1 MKKSTFLF
9 FGILFLTNVASFSQ
23 LSDLA
28 RIEYVGL
35 PQNSDGGASFDRYR
49 ALINYPIKLKKEG
62 SFLLIGA
69 DYRFISFNVD
79 DNLIPF
85 DSEELSEI
93 KQLSF
98 SFGYSFLIND
108 EWRFGAQIQ
117 PGYSTNLDVGDIT
130 FDDAVISGNVVL
142 IRDRKES
149 ETVKKPNRLIVGVAI
164 SGNGGFP
171 ILPFISYYR
180 KFHEKW
186 SYNLGI
192 PKTQLQYYLSERN
205 RLKLVVSIDGFRTN
219 LQNDLPIG
227 PGIDEAERFRQRL
240 FLGGLRYEYKFTK
253 NLEFYFNGSYII
265 DNSLELRDRSRNKL
279 FDFEED
285 SSFYIRTGVRFKI

>member
-1 MKKSTFLF
+1 M
-9 FGILFLTNVASFSQ
+9 
-23 LSDLA
+23 
-28 RIEYVGL
+28 
-35 PQNSDGGASFDRYR
+35 PQDSDGGSSFDKYR
-49 ALINYPIKLKKEG
+49 ALINYPVKLKKEG

-69 DYRFISFNVD
+69 DYRFVSINFNE
-79 DNLIPF
+79 NLIPF
-85 DSEELSEI
+85 DPDELSEI

-130 FDDAVISGNVVL
+130 FDDAIISANAVL

-171 ILPFISYYR
+171 ILPFISYFR

-186 SYNLGI
+186 SYNLGV

-205 RLKLVVSIDGFRTN
+205 RLKLVVSIDGLNTN
-219 LQNDLPIG
+219 LQNDVPIG

-253 NLEFYFNGSYII
+253 NLEFFFNGSYII
-265 DNSLELRDRSRNKL
+265 DNSLELRDDSRNTL
-279 FDFEED
+279 FDFQED